1 MASVIPIEPI
11 EPVIKKKKTQPSR
24 KGKKAWRKNVDI
36 TEIEKTLEGIRDE
49 ERITGGRIRDLPD
62 EKIFT
67 IDTLGDVEVR
77 KKINKKFAKLKIDQ
91 IIENNSK
98 IPAIFSKPKK
108 QNDHKKHYISKYN
121 KFKSEESEKEESK
134 ESKELVKKK
143 NCDHVKLTTENSVPT
158 KVLLKTGEYD
168 VWNEEESDEPL
179 RDDDNDFLPPMKKR
193 KIKPPPT
200 MNVKP
205 FDTIPAVHFP
215 HPGAS
220 YNPKFED
227 HQSLLKIAHEEE
239 VVKLQKKEKLQS
251 QLPVL
256 SEMPTSVM
264 NPEDMVVKD
273 IDEEKSSED
282 EVEENE
288 RNEVIEKQVNNQH
301 KKTRTERNKE
311 KRKFARLKEDQGRK
325 AKKEFRREL
334 EKLPEIIQSFNQEFT
349 EREKQQAEK
358 AKAAEEKANLPLKK
372 IGKYSVKKLPIDVQ
386 LQEELSESLRTLKP
400 EGNLFRDRMVSLE
413 ERNIIEPR
421 VKVKKRKRKFKL
433 REFEKSSYK
442 NFNK

>member
-67 IDTLGDVEVR
+67 IDTLGDVE
-77 KKINKKFAKLKIDQ
+77 
-91 IIENNSK
+91 ENNSK

-108 QNDHKKHYISKYN
+108 QNDHKKHYVSKYN
-121 KFKSEESEKEESK
+121 KFKSEESEEEESKESK

-143 NCDHVKLTTENSVPT
+143 KSDHVKLTTENSVPT

-168 VWNEEESDEPL
+168 VWNEEESDELL

-215 HPGAS
+215 HPGTS

-288 RNEVIEKQVNNQH
+288 RNEVIEKQ
-301 KKTRTERNKE
+301 KNKE
-311 KRKFARLKEDQGRK
+311 
-325 AKKEFRREL
+325 
-334 EKLPEIIQSFNQEFT
+334 EKLKKNLGENWKKIIQSFNQEFT